1 MSKKESIATI
11 EELYP
16 IDSQYPDTNEVGRQ
30 LLLESIQE
38 ANFNWRDLPEEVLAI
53 WSRKCVEK
61 ENESIRRFNEKIGYK

>member
-11 EELYP
+11 EEMYP

-38 ANFNWRDLPEEVLAI
+38 ANFNWRDLPEEVLAV
-53 WSRKCVEK
+53 WSRKCIEK

>member
-11 EELYP
+11 EEMYP
-16 IDSQYPDTNEVGRQ
+16 IDSQYPDTNEVGRE

>member
-11 EELYP
+11 EGLYP